1 MDCFCEIL
9 NALCNSFIFDKL
21 WWKDYGIPLLG
32 TMAIPLLVWFLTW
45 YYGAEKAE
53 ERREL
58 RELRDN
64 LNLLLSV
71 CLDALNNLIS
81 LRDKLISFLK
91 IEQKKK
97 IDGKDIEDLAK
108 TILSPDGFNAINVA
122 NYSSCISYSENYVI
136 DLLKIITGLNIKN
149 FKVEHRNSQL
159 KSISDNQDN
168 VQKFLKFQELM
179 QIELEDFPVFI
190 TEIENLI
197 MLLRKF
203 IKETEDLEKKIKGL
217 TLDTVKYSEEQKQLF
232 AELEQKYKEHK
243 ND

>member
-1 MDCFCEIL
+1 MDAVVEHTLYDWFRDIWLPAAGAIL
-9 NALCNSFIFDKL
+9 
-21 WWKDYGIPLLG
+21 IPL
-32 TMAIPLLVWFLTW
+32 AIAFLTW
-45 YYGAEKAE
+45 IFGASRAEKQKE
-53 ERREL
+53 K

-97 IDGKDIEDLAK
+97 IDGKDIENLAK

-168 VQKFLKFQELM
+168 VQKFLKIQELM

-203 IKETEDLEKKIKGL
+203 IKETKDLEKKIKGL
-217 TLDTVKYSEEQKQLF
+217 KLDTVKYSEEQKQLF